1 MFTIVTTSFVTYKYF
16 KVLRTTS
23 VTMKACCNHLANLAH
38 VAHLSPMFHFYT
50 PWKYHKTTDF

>member
-50 PWKYHKTTDF
+50 P